1 VTSKSPADAPSKVPT
16 TRTETGHF
24 TSTDG
29 TRLYFEYDRVEAPKA
44 ALLILHGFADHLGR
58 YAGMAAHFNALGYDT
73 YRFDY
78 RGHGR
83 ADGRRGHIYA
93 FAEYLSD
100 FEAFRAHAGERIGKL
115 PRFVCAHSNGGLI
128 ATHGVAA
135 DPSGLAGLCL
145 SSPFFGISAPVPAWK
160 SVAGKLLSRVI
171 PALALPTDINPEHV
185 SHDPAVIAGYGTDT
199 LVGKVASARWFTEI
213 LAAHGRSAAVAAG
226 LKLPVL
232 VQQAGDDRIAD
243 AKASRRVFEAMGS
256 ADKTFTDYAGLYHEL
271 WFEADRAR
279 TLGDLATWLEAHQ
292 PTDAA

>member
-1 VTSKSPADAPSKVPT
+1 MTSKSPAAAPAIQPT
-16 TRTETGHF
+16 TRTESGHF
-24 TSTDG
+24 TSADG
-29 TRLYFEYDRVEAPKA
+29 TRLYFEYNRVEAPRA
-44 ALLILHGFADHLGR
+44 SLLILHGFADHLGR

-78 RGHGR
+78 RGHGK

-93 FAEYLSD
+93 FDEYLQD
-100 FEAFRAHAGERIGKL
+100 FKAFRAHAGERIGQSAT
-115 PRFVCAHSNGGLI
+115 FVCAHSNGGLI
-128 ATHGVAA
+128 ATHGVSA
-135 DPSGLAGLCL
+135 DPSGLTGLCL

-160 SVAGKLLSRVI
+160 SVAGKVLSRLI
-171 PALALPTDINPEHV
+171 PALALPLDLDPQHV

-213 LAAHGRSAAVAAG
+213 LAAHARSAAVAAQ

-256 ADKTFTDYAGLYHEL
+256 ADKTFTEYAGLYHEL
-271 WFEADRAR
+271 WFELDRAR
-279 TLGDLATWLEAHQ
+279 TLGDLATWLDAHQ
-292 PTDAA
+292 TADAG